1 MSDSFTWRRSSG
13 ELGVIDTFTELARKA
28 SEEAGAEVTVV
39 LNFPQG
45 YLTVIA
51 STPEE
56 PAHQHA
62 PWTVAWRPNSIR
74 CVSIL
79 PVAPMPAFVQRQNP
93 AHLLRS
99 RPMPTLSL
107 DVMISTAV
115 MAPVLCLRAEPVL
128 AFSRDRGRRRPS
140 EAYY

>member
-13 ELGVIDTFTELARKA
+13 ELDVIDTFTDLARKA

-51 STPEE
+51 STPGE

-62 PWTVAWRPNSIR
+62 PWTPRALARGLNLVRQWLRRYEEAEDRITDDDLRSAIERLRSIR
-74 CVSIL
+74 
-79 PVAPMPAFVQRQNP
+79 
-93 AHLLRS
+93 H
-99 RPMPTLSL
+99 
-107 DVMISTAV
+107 
-115 MAPVLCLRAEPVL
+115 
-128 AFSRDRGRRRPS
+128 
-140 EAYY
+140 